1 MLHLLIKVMLVMR
14 FDMKGTFCN
23 SKRLF
28 NKSAAWSALA
38 DWLHTISSFSYC
50 GCRKI
55 SCSLIKTRSG
65 QLYRIASPA

>member
-38 DWLHTISSFSYC
+38 DWLLNIQSPP
-50 GCRKI
+50 
-55 SCSLIKTRSG
+55 SLTVAAGRF
-65 QLYRIASPA
+65 LAA